1 MAQKIAI
8 LQSNYIPWKGY
19 FDLIQMVDEF
29 VLYDNVQYTKNDW
42 RNRNKIK
49 TPNGT
54 QWLSIPVR
62 GESLTQLIQDT
73 KVVNNNWRKK
83 HWKTLLQ
90 NFLNKNKMMASTKI
104 KSPVAG

>member
-1 MAQKIAI
+1 MHINNYRAYNSMAPKIAI

-83 HWKTLLQ
+83 H
-90 NFLNKNKMMASTKI
+90 
-104 KSPVAG
+104 